1 MQDDTTEEGLSNNV
15 VNDYI
20 DILCQTAINHPEI
33 FYMSIDQDT
42 KLADD
47 VIAWIKEKYPP
58 TEQEKLDS
66 SSGILSA
73 MPSMQAKVHD
83 EFLAGR

>member
-1 MQDDTTEEGLSNNV
+1 
-15 VNDYI
+15 
-20 DILCQTAINHPEI
+20 
-33 FYMSIDQDT
+33 MSIDQDT

-58 TEQEKLDS
+58 TEKDILANA
-66 SSGILSA
+66 SGILHA